1 MSRKTKQIIFF
12 ALLSQ
17 FLIYSLFVYK
27 SIPINNVGTLSVN
40 SQKGKL
46 IFQKYNCIA
55 CHQLY
60 GLGGYMG
67 PDLTNVMNTKGK
79 GKDYVRAFI
88 TSGTA
93 KMPNF
98 HIPQEEIELL
108 VSYLEDVSKSGV
120 SPTVDF
126 DINKDGTV
134 TINK

>member
-17 FLIYSLFVYK
+17 FLIYSLFVYI
-27 SIPINNVGTLSVN
+27 SIPINNVGELSVN

-79 GKDYVRAFI
+79 GKDYAKAFI

-98 HIPQEEIELL
+98 HIPPEEIELL

-126 DINKDGTV
+126 NINKDGTV